1 MDKKNIRDINFTMHN
16 SVFDSL
22 SAHLA
27 VLDED
32 GTILATNRAWNESAQ
47 KRGNPCGCDAPG
59 ENYLKV
65 CSNLMGPDRQ
75 KTLEIIEGIQ
85 GVIDGSIKEFCM
97 EYQVHTPGER
107 IWYYI
112 RVLRLAAQEDLK
124 LLVSHEDITGLKL
137 TEEALRLGEDTLK
150 KQKQRLE
157 EKNIALK
164 VLLEQR
170 EEDKRELEKNVLA
183 NVKEMVLPPL
193 ERLKAAYLRPEDQ
206 RLVELIDSRLMAI
219 VSPFMNSLSHAGI
232 FLTPQELQV
241 AILVKEGKP
250 SKEIA
255 DILYISDATV
265 HFHRKN
271 IRKKLGISDRKKN
284 LRSHLMSLS

>member
-1 MDKKNIRDINFTMHN
+1 MDKASIWDINFTMHN

-27 VLDED
+27 ILDEN
-32 GTILATNRAWNESAQ
+32 GTIISTNRAWNESAP
-47 KRGNPCGCDAPG
+47 KRGNPCGDDVPG

-65 CSNLMGPDRQ
+65 CANIMGHNRQ

-85 GVIDGSIKEFCM
+85 GVIDGSIGEFCM
-97 EYQVHTPGER
+97 AYQVHTPGER
-107 IWYYI
+107 IWFQI
-112 RVLRLAAQEDLK
+112 RVLRLSGQEDLK

-137 TEEALRLGEDTLK
+137 AEEALRLGEEDLK

-170 EEDKRELEKNVLA
+170 EADKRDLEQNVLG
-183 NVKEMVLPPL
+183 NVKEMVRPYLD
-193 ERLKAAYLRPEDQ
+193 RLKAAPLRAED
-206 RLVELIDSRLMAI
+206 RKIVELIDSQLMAI
-219 VSPFMNSLSHAGI
+219 VSPFMNRLSHAGI

-241 AILVKEGKP
+241 ATLVKEGKP

-255 DILYISDATV
+255 DILYLSDATV

-271 IRKKLGISDRKKN
+271 IRKKLGLSHRKKN
-284 LRSHLMSLS
+284 LRSHLMALS